1 MLLFKL
7 FQKIKKVTGE
17 KKIWLWATGSTLVS
31 QLIDSFVV
39 LTIAFKIGNNWSWAQ
54 VLAIGCVNYI
64 YKFSMAILL
73 TPLIYIAERRIE
85 KYLGKETTEKMK
97 KAAMGQEDETPQ
109 IPVAG

>member
-1 MLLFKL
+1 
-7 FQKIKKVTGE
+7 
-17 KKIWLWATGSTLVS
+17 
-31 QLIDSFVV
+31 
-39 LTIAFKIGNNWSWAQ
+39 
-54 VLAIGCVNYI
+54 
-64 YKFSMAILL
+64 MAILL